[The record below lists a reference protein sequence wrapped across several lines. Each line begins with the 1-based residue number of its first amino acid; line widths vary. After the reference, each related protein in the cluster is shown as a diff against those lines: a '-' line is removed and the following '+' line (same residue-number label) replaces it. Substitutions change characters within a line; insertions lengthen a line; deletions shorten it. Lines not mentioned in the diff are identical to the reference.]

1 MTGPGVRRQRFWCSN
16 DKAYALTRHGTAH
29 ATRIVTTGGWRM
41 TGILCH
47 NREFSVTTNL
57 YSDKKKK
64 RPPGFGASQLFL
76 FLFSFSIVLWIFFF
90 FFIGVDSQ

>member
-64 RPPGFGASQLFL
+64 KTTRIWGV
-76 FLFSFSIVLWIFFF
+76 IVILVFIFFFYCTLDFF